1 MMKATTEATK
11 LNFITDHGSSRESV
25 SIAWRL
31 FDRRLSDRR
40 TLAAGRLL
48 LLALLFALRS
58 PRFCQKPDTEP
69 VTEPASPAA
78 APVIPAA
85 AAVAVEAKPVSDGA
99 LWVPVPF
106 GEPAWFGEA
115 VPNAVVESDGSCPV
129 PQAERE

>member
-1 MMKATTEATK
+1 MKATTEATK

-31 FDRRLSDRR
+31 FDRR
-40 TLAAGRLL
+40 TEAAGLL
-48 LLALLFALRS
+48 ALLALLFALRS
-58 PRFCQKPDTEP
+58 PRFCQKPVTEP

-85 AAVAVEAKPVSDGA
+85 AALAVEAKPVSDGA

-106 GEPAWFGEA
+106 GEP
-115 VPNAVVESDGSCPV
+115 V
-129 PQAERE
+129 

>member
-31 FDRRLSDRR
+31 FDRR
-40 TLAAGRLL
+40 TLAAGRLA

-58 PRFCQKPDTEP
+58 LRFSQKPDTEP

-99 LWVPVPF
+99 PWVPVPF
-106 GEPAWFGEA
+106 GEPAWFGEV
-115 VPNAVVESDGSCPV
+115 VPNAVVESADSGPV